1 MSSCI
6 QYFFLKLKKLL
17 RNSDYTLEKCRLDA
31 SAAES
36 AAADVTPANENPTT
50 SSTEDVSAASTQP
63 AKTPDLHTAEYL
75 ASAVQKNLN
84 VSSTNGGANDHSR
97 DDLVNLVLYFTL
109 LYHQIRL
116 LLATRHLIVTPPK
129 NTDEYKWDTNSR
141 FCLNHLLKANQ
152 EQLAHPWPELLPLQ
166 PTVN

>member
-6 QYFFLKLKKLL
+6 QYFFLKLKKLV

-63 AKTPDLHTAEYL
+63 AKTPDLHTAEHL
-75 ASAVQKNLN
+75 ASAVQKKLN

-116 LLATRHLIVTPPK
+116 LLATRHLIVTPK
-129 NTDEYKWDTNSR
+129 LGLGAR
-141 FCLNHLLKANQ
+141 KA
-152 EQLAHPWPELLPLQ
+152 L
-166 PTVN
+166 

>member
-1 MSSCI
+1 M
-6 QYFFLKLKKLL
+6 
-17 RNSDYTLEKCRLDA
+17 EA

-63 AKTPDLHTAEYL
+63 AKTPDLHTAEHL

-84 VSSTNGGANDHSR
+84 GGSNDHSR

-116 LLATRHLIVTPPK
+116 LLATRHLIVTPK
-129 NTDEYKWDTNSR
+129 LGLGAR
-141 FCLNHLLKANQ
+141 KA
-152 EQLAHPWPELLPLQ
+152 L
-166 PTVN
+166 